1 MIAILMIRYFYLIL
15 ATLFLVFSASA
26 YAALL
31 LPIPFTSQAPFGDWV
46 EPYQNFCE
54 EASIVM
60 VAHYLRGYPINTGIA
75 DLEMRIIKTY
85 EDLVFKRN
93 KDTSA
98 DEIAQTLRV
107 LYGFR
112 DVEVKEVMRPRDIAD
127 ELGRGRAVIVPVA
140 GRMLG
145 NPYFTPPGPLY
156 HTVVIKGYDAERK
169 EFIIN
174 DPGTRRGEGMRYREE
189 ILFEALHD
197 WNRGDVLRGKKVMV
211 SAGR

>member
-1 MIAILMIRYFYLIL
+1 MYFYLIL
-15 ATLFLVFSASA
+15 VTLFLVFSASA
-26 YAALL
+26 YAGSSLSV
-31 LPIPFTSQAPFGDWV
+31 PFTSQAPFGNWA

-60 VAHYLRGYPINTGIA
+60 VAHYLWGYPINAGIA

-85 EDLVFKRN
+85 EDLVFQRN

-98 DEIAQTLRV
+98 GEIAQTFKV

-112 DVEVKEVMRPRDIAD
+112 NVEVKEVIRPRDIAD
-127 ELGRGRAVIVPVA
+127 ELERGRAVVVPVA

-156 HTVVIKGYDAERK
+156 HTVVIKGYDEKRK

-174 DPGTRRGEGMRYREE
+174 DPGTQRGNGMRYQEE

-197 WNRGDVLRGKKVMV
+197 WNRGDVLQGKKVIV
-211 SAGR
+211 SVGR